1 MNKEELLEM
10 INSTINENGA
20 GMITGKALNLALTE
34 IVNAMGSGSGGEKL
48 YMVME
53 EAQPG
58 SVAPVESSTSYEIPS
73 FCVEHNKEVYNKL
86 QTIWKNG
93 EELEGI
99 IYVDLTHFYRHNNM
113 ASPIDYLIIVPVG
126 WGIDEV
132 GNIHVKLSY
141 DSLNM
146 SLYNADRVWTFY
158 LWSNG
163 YFSESQEKAIDQ

>member
-48 YMVME
+48 HMIME
-53 EAQPG
+53 EAQPE

-113 ASPIDYLIIVPVG
+113 ISPIDYLIIVPIG
-126 WGIDEV
+126 WGIDML
-132 GNIHVKLSY
+132 GNIHIKLSY
-141 DSLNM
+141 DSTNI
-146 SLYNADRVWTFY
+146 SLYNASSARTLY

-163 YFSESQEKAIDQ
+163 YFYDHQENGIEA

>member
-53 EAQPG
+53 EAQPV

-99 IYVDLTHFYRHNNM
+99 IYVDMTHFYRHNDM
-113 ASPIDYLIIVPVG
+113 MSPIDYLIIVPIG
-126 WGIDEV
+126 WGIDAV
-132 GNIHVKLSY
+132 GNICVKLSY

-146 SLYNADRVWTFY
+146 SLYTANSVWTFY

-163 YFSESQEKAIDQ
+163 YFSENQEKAID